1 MTNHKST
8 SKAGLERR
16 EVEEVLQAFL
26 DPKNEA
32 KVFALKGDW
41 GVGKTYLVRALLLSK
56 NKEYYYSSVFGM
68 SSIDELKIQLWS
80 NFQPITKEEKSGFWG
95 RFWGNQKPGKG
106 LKYIKEISESVE
118 KATKNIPMI
127 GEIVNSSSISL
138 FSNIIIN
145 NTLKGKLVC
154 IDDLERAS
162 KKLRLDELLGFVE
175 TLSEEYKCKIIL
187 IYHEDKLDEDKDA
200 QKILKDYRE
209 KVIDIEVKLTP
220 STDENFHIGFD
231 KDDPDEK
238 VIFDYLNSD
247 SIQTNNIRVLKKI
260 RWVLEK
266 IRPHIKDFLPIIR
279 QQIIEEAIF
288 ISLAKFDEKFSIGLD
303 RLLSLD
309 AYPQLLGSEK
319 DEDRNLY
326 FAAMNL
332 GYSRS
337 SISDEIVHL
346 VETSICD
353 YKKITEVG
361 KQLNDR
367 EEQNKIKEKLHEAY
381 VPYSESFGFTE
392 KELYKNLTSFLENY
406 CLFLGSHELRELEN
420 IAQAIDL
427 DLSKYKRAWL
437 KNKIN
442 SLDTF
447 QPLNYL
453 QSLLK
458 EFPEL
463 KEFSDLMSQF
473 EEKIKSIGE
482 TMSITQ
488 VLSKMLE
495 NKSWSEVEANYL
507 NERTVEDYKEWL
519 LERHSDKYYLV
530 KQGLRMGESYSQILK
545 QAIIELAKKSKLN
558 AMRAKY
564 LYDISIDT
572 PEV

>member
-1 MTNHKST
+1 M
-8 SKAGLERR
+8 
-16 EVEEVLQAFL
+16 
-26 DPKNEA
+26 
-32 KVFALKGDW
+32 
-41 GVGKTYLVRALLLSK
+41 
-56 NKEYYYSSVFGM
+56 
-68 SSIDELKIQLWS
+68 
-80 NFQPITKEEKSGFWG
+80 
-95 RFWGNQKPGKG
+95 
-106 LKYIKEISESVE
+106 
-118 KATKNIPMI
+118 
-127 GEIVNSSSISL
+127 
-138 FSNIIIN
+138 
-145 NTLKGKLVC
+145 
-154 IDDLERAS
+154 
-162 KKLRLDELLGFVE
+162 
-175 TLSEEYKCKIIL
+175 
-187 IYHEDKLDEDKDA
+187 
-200 QKILKDYRE
+200 
-209 KVIDIEVKLTP
+209 
-220 STDENFHIGFD
+220 
-231 KDDPDEK
+231 
-238 VIFDYLNSD
+238 
-247 SIQTNNIRVLKKI
+247 
-260 RWVLEK
+260 
-266 IRPHIKDFLPIIR
+266 
-279 QQIIEEAIF
+279 
-288 ISLAKFDEKFSIGLD
+288 
-303 RLLSLD
+303 
-309 AYPQLLGSEK
+309 
-319 DEDRNLY
+319 
-326 FAAMNL
+326 
-332 GYSRS
+332 
-337 SISDEIVHL
+337 
-346 VETSICD
+346 
-353 YKKITEVG
+353 G

-367 EEQNKIKEKLHEAY
+367 EEQNKIKEKIREAY

-519 LERHSDKYYLV
+519 LERHSGKYYLV